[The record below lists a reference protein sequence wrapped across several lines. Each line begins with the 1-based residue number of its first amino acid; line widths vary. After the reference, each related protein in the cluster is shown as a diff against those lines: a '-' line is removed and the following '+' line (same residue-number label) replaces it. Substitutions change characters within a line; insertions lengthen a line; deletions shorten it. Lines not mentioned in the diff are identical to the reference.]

1 MKRRPSRVV
10 RLACHLADSLERLA
24 SENNVTRSQA
34 HDAIVED
41 FFRKNKRDQN
51 AALLANLAK
60 TAHAWKD
67 IRKVERDEVTAI
79 NAMNDVRS
87 VEEYLDDLRES

>member
-41 FFRKNKRDQN
+41 FFRKSRREQN
-51 AALLANLAK
+51 TTLISNLAK
-60 TAHAWKD
+60 TSHAWKD
-67 IRKVERDEVTAI
+67 VRGVERDEVTAI
-79 NAMNDVRS
+79 NAMNEVRS
-87 VEEYLDDLRES
+87 VEEYLDDLRDS